1 MQANSGDP
9 DETPHSVASDLGLH
23 CLPMSNKKE
32 TRLKRAKSPF
42 NNMHLQLSYMN
53 ACPTSVLLNLPVEVI
68 LASLSISKQIQWEC
82 KPWKLKPNTHQR
94 LGSVLDRHTFCYMSR
109 E

>member
-23 CLPMSNKKE
+23 CLPISNKKE
-32 TRLKRAKSPF
+32 ARLKWVKSVF
-42 NNMHLQLSYMN
+42 YNFHLQLSFMN
-53 ACPTSVLLNLPVEVI
+53 ACLTFVLFNLPVEVI
-68 LASLSISKQIQWEC
+68 LAPLSISKQKQWEC